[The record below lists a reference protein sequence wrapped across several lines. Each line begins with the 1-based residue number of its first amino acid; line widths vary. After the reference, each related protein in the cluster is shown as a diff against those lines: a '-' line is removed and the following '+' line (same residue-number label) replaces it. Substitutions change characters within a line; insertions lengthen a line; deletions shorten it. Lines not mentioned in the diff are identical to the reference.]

1 MRTIKGDVEA
11 RRQKYSG
18 RRFTTRGLS
27 VAPDA
32 QGVDST
38 MGSEGP
44 GPVKPELI
52 KKRMWLAYQYACS
65 NPSNERMDLVHSM
78 VNSLADPAL
87 DMASFLQG
95 VADTIT
101 SKLGIKEATI
111 GLKDASDGR
120 YRYVV
125 MSGLTDSE
133 WAAHKVLA
141 YNYEDFYSQNVYKFM
156 QISRYTHLS
165 LADDNPY
172 AEGED
177 ATYEK
182 DLMLQSK
189 RKGLED
195 TIEGDYIDILIL
207 GKGDSL
213 LGWIEISGMKS
224 GHFPDVE
231 SIKCLELL
239 ASVIGIALSRA
250 DGQKPAIKDPAA

>member
-1 MRTIKGDVEA
+1 
-11 RRQKYSG
+11 
-18 RRFTTRGLS
+18 
-27 VAPDA
+27 
-32 QGVDST
+32 
-38 MGSEGP
+38 MGSEGA

-65 NPSNERMDLVHSM
+65 NPSNERMDCVHAM
-78 VNSLADPAL
+78 INKLADPGL
-87 DMASFLQG
+87 DMKAFLQE

-101 SKLGIKEATI
+101 NKVGIKEVTI
-111 GLKDASDGR
+111 GLKDSSDGR

-125 MSGLTDSE
+125 MSGLSDSE
-133 WAAHKVLA
+133 WEAHKGLA
-141 YNYEDFYSQNVYKFM
+141 YDYADFYSQNVYKFM

-182 DLMLQSK
+182 DLMLKSK
-189 RKGLED
+189 RRSLED
-195 TIEGDYIDILIL
+195 TIEGDYLDVMIL
-207 GKGDSL
+207 GKSDDL

-224 GHFPDVE
+224 GRFPDVE
-231 SIKCLELL
+231 TVKCLELL

-250 DGQKPAIKDPAA
+250 ERKGPAVEAQSAEKGATQ

>member
-1 MRTIKGDVEA
+1 
-11 RRQKYSG
+11 
-18 RRFTTRGLS
+18 
-27 VAPDA
+27 
-32 QGVDST
+32 

-65 NPSNERMDLVHSM
+65 NPSNERMDCVHSM
-78 VNSLADPAL
+78 ITHLADPEL
-87 DMASFLQG
+87 DMKHFLQE
-95 VADTIT
+95 VADTINN
-101 SKLGIKEATI
+101 KLGIKETTI
-111 GLKDASDGR
+111 GLKDPIDGL

-133 WAAHKVLA
+133 WEAHKVLT
-141 YNYEDFYSQNVYKFM
+141 YKYEDFYSQNVYKFM

-172 AEGED
+172 AAGED

-182 DLMLQSK
+182 DVMLQSK

-195 TIEGDYIDILIL
+195 TIEGDYLDIMIY
-207 GKGDSL
+207 GKGEDL

-231 SIKCLELL
+231 TIKCLELL
-239 ASVIGIALSRA
+239 ASVLGIALAHIAPR
-250 DGQKPAIKDPAA
+250 PAV